1 MLGNTPRATFPSSL
15 PSTSSEPSTSFQPS
29 TSSRSEEYPLRKRAK
44 ILPELVDLDS
54 DEETIHGDES
64 DWEVERQLSEVVV
77 MDSDDDTVSKNRS
90 ASDIENP
97 IFEEIVK
104 LVPKVTELLVR
115 KLFRIAQ
122 INIFLPR
129 IKAFSS
135 SEKFRFSRNGRGYNQ
150 LFNIYIFMVYFL

>member
-1 MLGNTPRATFPSSL
+1 MLGNTPRATFPSSQ
-15 PSTSSEPSTSFQPS
+15 PSTSGEPSTSFQPS

-44 ILPELVDLDS
+44 ILPELIDLYS

-77 MDSDDDTVSKNRS
+77 IDSDDDTVPKNRS

-104 LVPKVTELLVR
+104 LD
-115 KLFRIAQ
+115 FQ
-122 INIFLPR
+122 
-129 IKAFSS
+129 
-135 SEKFRFSRNGRGYNQ
+135 GH
-150 LFNIYIFMVYFL
+150 